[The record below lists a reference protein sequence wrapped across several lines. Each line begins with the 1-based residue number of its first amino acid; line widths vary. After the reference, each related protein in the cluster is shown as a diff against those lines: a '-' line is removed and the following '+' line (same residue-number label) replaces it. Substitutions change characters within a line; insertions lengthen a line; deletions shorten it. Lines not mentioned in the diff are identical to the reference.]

1 MKKILKNYSF
11 IDLFAGIGG
20 FHLAL
25 NSMGANCVFA
35 SEWDKFAAETY
46 QDNFHLKPFGD
57 ITKINE
63 KDIPNHD
70 ILCGGFPC
78 QAFSIS
84 GKQKGFEDTRGT
96 LFFDIARIV
105 DFHKPKVLFLENV
118 KNLAIHDEGKTIKTI
133 IKTLEE
139 LEYSVFTKVLNS
151 SNFGLP
157 QNRERIYIIAFHKSL
172 KSDTFKFPIPPNNP
186 VCLENILENEPKNA
200 KIIERS
206 DIEIYK
212 NYSVSNS
219 LFSEIELL
227 NKPIQIGTVNK
238 GGQGERI
245 YHTLGHAI
253 TLSAYGG
260 GVGSKTGLYLI
271 NEKIR
276 KLSPREC
283 ARVQGFSDDFILN
296 SSDIQAYK
304 QFGNSVSVNVLQHI
318 LIEISK
324 VLKLNEMQNKN
335 MRKQQI
341 GNGIIK
347 ITKQGNFKIGKI
359 TMQRKGGDNGR
370 NTANM
375 LQFKINPAELFDCE

>member
-1 MKKILKNYSF
+1 MLAADKNILNDFTF

-25 NSMGANCVFA
+25 NSVGANCVFA
-35 SEWDKFAAETY
+35 AEWDKNAAETY
-46 QDNFHLKPFGD
+46 ENNFYLKPFGD
-57 ITKINE
+57 ITKIAE
-63 KDIPNHD
+63 KDIPKHD

-84 GKQKGFEDTRGT
+84 GNQKGFEDTRGT

-105 DFHKPKVLFLENV
+105 DYHKPKVLLLENV
-118 KNLAIHDEGKTIKTI
+118 KNLVKHDDGKTLKTI
-133 IKTLEE
+133 STTLQN
-139 LEYSVFTKVLNS
+139 LGYTLYSKVLNT

-157 QNRERIYIIAFHKSL
+157 QNRERVYIVGFHNSIN
-172 KSDTFKFPIPPNNP
+172 SSSFTFPFPTNQP
-186 VCLENILENEPKNA
+186 VCLNHILENNPTNVTA
-200 KIIERS
+200 IERN

-212 NYSVSNS
+212 NYSASNT
-219 LFSEIELL
+219 LFSEVELL
-227 NKPIQIGTVNK
+227 NKPIQIGIVNK

-260 GVGSKTGLYLI
+260 GVGAKTGLYLI
-271 NEKIR
+271 NGKIR

-283 ARVQGFSDDFILN
+283 ARVQGFPDDFILN
-296 SSDIQAYK
+296 TSIAQSYK

-324 VLKLNEMQNKN
+324 VFKLNEIHN
-335 MRKQQI
+335 QQL
-341 GNGIIK
+341 
-347 ITKQGNFKIGKI
+347 T
-359 TMQRKGGDNGR
+359 
-370 NTANM
+370 
-375 LQFKINPAELFDCE
+375 ELAYA